1 MTSSRRASALATAL
15 GGVLLTG
22 LTAVSS
28 PGSAS
33 TVAGAPP
40 AGASAVPAA
49 GMAPARV
56 TASRPEL
63 PQGGRRIY
71 PGHLLV
77 AYYGTATTPTM
88 GVLGEDTP
96 DRITER
102 LREAAAPFARDRWK
116 VQVVYELIVTVADRS
131 PGTDRDYSHDI
142 AREHVERYVRAARR
156 NKALLV
162 LDLQPGRSGFLEV
175 AKRWRW
181 ALERPWVG
189 LALDPEWRM
198 DAGQVPGETVG
209 QVKAAEVNRV
219 SRWLRRIARQ
229 GDHPQKLFVIHQF
242 RRDMVLD
249 IEDVVA
255 RRRLATVQ
263 HVDGFGSQSQ
273 KRATYTTVAEP
284 ERFTMGFKLFYD
296 EDTDLMTPAEVLRLR
311 PRVRFV
317 SYQ

>member
-1 MTSSRRASALATAL
+1 MTSSRRVPALAIAL
-15 GGVLLTG
+15 SGVLLAG
-22 LTAVSS
+22 LTTVSS
-28 PGSAS
+28 PGGPSAAAS
-33 TVAGAPP
+33 ART
-40 AGASAVPAA
+40 AGASVVPAVA
-49 GMAPARV
+49 LAPAR
-56 TASRPEL
+56 TAARRPEL

-96 DRITER
+96 DRVTER
-102 LREAAAPFARDRWK
+102 LRAAAKPFARDRWK
-116 VQVVYELIVTVADRS
+116 VQIVYELIVTIADRT
-131 PGTDRDYSHDI
+131 PGPDGDYSHDI
-142 AREHVERYVRAARR
+142 AREHVQRYIRAARR

-162 LDLQPGRSGFLEV
+162 LDLQPGRSGFLQV

-198 DAGQVPGETVG
+198 AAGEVPGETIG
-209 QVKAAEVNRV
+209 QVKASEVNRV
-219 SRWLRRIARQ
+219 SGWLQRIARRN
-229 GDHPQKLFVIHQF
+229 DHPQKLFLLHQF
-242 RRDMVLD
+242 RRDMVVD
-249 IEDVVA
+249 IEDVVS
-255 RRRLATVQ
+255 RRRLAMVQ

-273 KRATYTTVAEP
+273 KLATYGTVSEP
-284 ERFTMGFKLFYD
+284 EQFTMGFKLFYD

>member
-1 MTSSRRASALATAL
+1 MTSSRRASAFAIAL

-22 LTAVSS
+22 LAAVST
-28 PGSAS
+28 PGGTSA
-33 TVAGAPP
+33 P
-40 AGASAVPAA
+40 AGARSASASVVPAVA
-49 GMAPARV
+49 AARV
-56 TASRPEL
+56 AARRPEL

-116 VQVVYELIVTVADRS
+116 VQVVYELIVTIADRDA
-131 PGTDRDYSHDI
+131 GTDGDYSHDI
-142 AREHVERYVRAARR
+142 AREHVERYLRAARR

-175 AKRWRW
+175 AKRWQW

-198 DAGQVPGETVG
+198 DAGQVPAETIG
-209 QVKAAEVNRV
+209 QVSAAEVNRV
-219 SRWLRRIARQ
+219 SGWLARIARRN
-229 GDHPQKLFVIHQF
+229 DHPQKLLLLHQF

-249 IEDVVA
+249 IEDVVP
-255 RRRLATVQ
+255 RKRLAVVQ

-273 KRATYTTVAEP
+273 KLSTYGTVAQP
-284 ERFTMGFKLFYD
+284 EQFTMGFKLFYD
-296 EDTDLMTPAEVLRLR
+296 EDTDLMTPVEVLRLR

>member
-1 MTSSRRASALATAL
+1 MTSSRRASAFLIAL
-15 GGVLLTG
+15 GGVLITG

-28 PGSAS
+28 PVGTSAVGAAR
-33 TVAGAPP
+33 TVP
-40 AGASAVPAA
+40 ASVVPAA
-49 GMAPARV
+49 TSSQAEK
-56 TASRPEL
+56 RPEL

-96 DRITER
+96 DRITDR
-102 LREAAAPFARDRWK
+102 LRESARPYARDSWK
-116 VQVVYELIVTVADRS
+116 VQIVYELIVTIADRG
-131 PGTDRDYSHDI
+131 PGADGDYSHDI
-142 AREHVERYVRAARR
+142 AREDVERYLRAARR

-198 DAGQVPGETVG
+198 GAGQVPAETIG
-209 QVKAAEVNRV
+209 QVRAAEVNRV
-219 SRWLRRIARQ
+219 SKWLQRIARRH
-229 GDHPQKLFVIHQF
+229 DHPQKLFLLHQF
-242 RRDMVLD
+242 RRDMVVN
-249 IEDVVA
+249 IENVVA
-255 RRRLATVQ
+255 RRGLAMVQ
-263 HVDGFGSQSQ
+263 HVDGFGTQ
-273 KRATYTTVAEP
+273 KQKLATYDNVSEP
-284 ERFTMGFKLFYD
+284 EQFTMGFKLFYD
-296 EDTDLMTPAEVLRLR
+296 EDTDLMTPADVLRLR